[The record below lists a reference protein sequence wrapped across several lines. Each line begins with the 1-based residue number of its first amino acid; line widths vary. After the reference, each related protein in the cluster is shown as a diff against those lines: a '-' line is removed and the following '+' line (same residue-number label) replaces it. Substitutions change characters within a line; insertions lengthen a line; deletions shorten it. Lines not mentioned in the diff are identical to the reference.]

1 MPRLLLLSELHPAL
15 DDAVAGAGLVGVLPD
30 AGIDDPQIAED
41 ARKHLRRAGAELTDI
56 DLDGDVARQLQ
67 SIEVLVVTGGDP
79 AVLNTR
85 LKRTGAGEL
94 IKKAVANDELLYV
107 GLSAGSM
114 VAGPSLAPHLDAD
127 PEDLPPGKALDALG
141 LTDVCVL
148 VHHGRRG
155 RDGLHARALQRHA
168 RTRTLLPLAD
178 ADGLRITDSRSELF
192 GPQRGDR
199 YRSALPADREALS
212 TLTDSVDW
220 AARLERPGV
229 VLATRDGT
237 LRGVVTL
244 DEPPILA
251 VVPDASG
258 LEERL
263 AAWAAV
269 AELCARSSA
278 R

>member
-1 MPRLLLLSELHPAL
+1 MRLLLLSELHPVL
-15 DDAVAGAGLVGVLPD
+15 DAFVAGAGLVGVLPD

-56 DLDGDVARQLQ
+56 DLDGDVQGQLAR
-67 SIEVLVVTGGDP
+67 IEVLVVTGGDP

-85 LKRTGAGEL
+85 LKRTGGGAL
-94 IKKAVANDELLYV
+94 IAEAVRDGGLGYV

-127 PEDLPPGKALDALG
+127 PEDLPPGGALDALG

-168 RTRTLLPLAD
+168 RTRTLVPLAD
-178 ADGLRITDSRSELF
+178 ADGLRVTDGRLELF

-199 YRSALPADREALS
+199 LRSALPGDALED
-212 TLTDSVDW
+212 LLAVEPD
-220 AARLERPGV
+220 APGV
-229 VLATRDGT
+229 VVSTRDGEI
-237 LRGVVTL
+237 RGVVVL
-244 DEPPILA
+244 EDPPRVA
-251 VVPDASG
+251 ARPDAPG
-258 LEERL
+258 LEDRL
-263 AAWAAV
+263 RTWAAGV
-269 AELCARSSA
+269 A
-278 R
+278 